1 MITIPEMVTADGGIA
16 FLSWNS
22 WQVLTAGSMY
32 VKLLVMAVLGFIFSV
47 KLDEIE
53 RRLIPRKS
61 SA

>member
-1 MITIPEMVTADGGIA
+1 MVIAGGGIA

-22 WQVLTAGSMY
+22 WQVLTAESMY

-53 RRLIPRKS
+53 RRLIPWKS